1 MDLGVMIEGQEGLN
15 WDLWR
20 RIIRTTE
27 DSGFESLW
35 RSDHFFSLSGPRDR
49 DALETFISFTMVA
62 EESERIRFGPL
73 VSSMTF
79 RHPSLLAR
87 MAAQIDQLSGGR
99 FILGMGAGWN
109 VPEHQAF
116 GLPFPPL
123 KERMDRLEQGVQVVQ
138 ALWRDEPATFN
149 GVHYQLD
156 EAICHPK
163 PAQSPMPVL
172 IGGRGERRTLRI
184 VARYAQEWNAVGVPD
199 IEEYRR
205 LAGVLEQHCADVGRD
220 PSSIRHS
227 QMSAPVIGRDEA
239 ELHAHLARIVEKI
252 PALGERSAEDTLAG
266 LRRRG
271 WLVGSPAEI
280 VDELGRREEA
290 GITRTM
296 LQHHASADFGTLELI
311 ASEVLPQVQRS

>member
-1 MDLGVMIEGQEGLN
+1 MNLGVMIEGQEGLN

-20 RIIRTTE
+20 RIIGATE

-35 RSDHFFSLSGPRDR
+35 RSDHFFSLTGRRDR

-62 EESERIRFGPL
+62 LESDRIRFGPL

-79 RHPSLLAR
+79 RHPALLAR

-109 VPEHQAF
+109 VPEHHSF
-116 GLPFPPL
+116 GLPFPEL
-123 KERMDRLEQGVQVVQ
+123 RERMDRLEEGVQVVQ
-138 ALWRDEPATFN
+138 ALWRDEPATFA

-156 EAICHPK
+156 GAVCYPK
-163 PAQSPMPVL
+163 PTQRPLPLLV
-172 IGGRGERRTLRI
+172 GGRGERRTLRI
-184 VARYAQEWNAVGVPD
+184 VARYAHEWNVVGTNLD
-199 IEEYRR
+199 EYRR
-205 LAGVLEQHCADVGRD
+205 LAGVLADHCAEAGRD

-227 QMSAPVIGRDEA
+227 QMSAPVIGRDER
-239 ELHAHLARIVEKI
+239 ELHAHFARIVEKI
-252 PALGERSAEDTLAG
+252 PALGERPPDQMLAG
-266 LRRRG
+266 LRERG
-271 WLVGSPAEI
+271 WLIGSPSEI

-296 LQHHASADFGTLELI
+296 LQHHASDDFGTLDLI
-311 ASEVLPQVQRS
+311 ASAVLPQVQRS